1 MTIKSILEEGKAKF
15 GFVGLK
21 GELEAEGLSQVEVA
35 REAIMAARN
44 ELDYLIKIGG
54 AEAKSNLQY
63 LADIGITS
71 VVAPM
76 IESPFAMEKYME
88 MLPEGAFN
96 HVSVTI
102 ETITAVENIELI
114 LQAGTKLTEV
124 TIGRTDLTASYHGND
139 VESERTINMVKRVA
153 RLAKDRGLHVT
164 MGGSI
169 SKHTVETLTKDLEL
183 ANLIDLIETRKV
195 VMEVGKFV
203 LPGALEKSIEFELA
217 ILEERLRSS
226 EKIVESARKRK
237 TALSSRL

>member
-1 MTIKSILEEGKAKF
+1 MTIKSILEEGKTKF

-21 GELEAEGLSQVEVA
+21 GELEAEGLSQIEVA
-35 REAIMAARN
+35 REAIIAARN
-44 ELDYLIKIGG
+44 GLDYLIKIGG

-63 LADIGITS
+63 LMDVGITS

-88 MLPEGAFN
+88 MLPEGAFD

-102 ETITAVENIELI
+102 ETVTAVENIEQI

-124 TIGRTDLTASYHGND
+124 TIGRTDLTASYHGTD

-153 RLAKDRGLHVT
+153 RLAKARGLHVT

-169 SKHTVETLTKDLEL
+169 SKRTVETLTKDLEL
-183 ANLIDLIETRKV
+183 AELVDLIETRKV
-195 VMEVGKFV
+195 VMDVEKFV
-203 LPGALEKSIEFELA
+203 IAGALEKSLEFELA
-217 ILEERLRSS
+217 VLEERLQSS
-226 EKIVESARKRK
+226 EKAVESAKKRK
-237 TALSSRL
+237 VALSSRI